1 MLFFKKRKLLK
12 PLPPALHH
20 VAFIMDGNGRWA
32 KRRGLPREAGHP
44 VGAKAF
50 KNLLL
55 YCRER
60 GLEVAT
66 FYAFSTEN
74 WRRPKSEVDAIMKLF
89 RAYLTDAMEE
99 LKDSPV
105 RVVFLGD
112 RSVLDLDMQT
122 EMERLEKASANY
134 RQRLQIAINYG
145 GRDEIVHAVNQA
157 ISDGISPVTQDA
169 IAARLYT
176 GDCPPPDL
184 IVRTGGEQR
193 MSNFL
198 MWQSAYSE
206 FYFTNTLWPDFG
218 PAEFEEAVADFEKR
232 QRRYGGI

>member
-1 MLFFKKRKLLK
+1 MLFFKKRKSLK
-12 PLPPALHH
+12 PLPPSLHH

-50 KNLLL
+50 KKLLF
-55 YCRER
+55 YCRDR
-60 GLEVAT
+60 GLDVAT

-89 RAYLTDAMEE
+89 RAYLADAIDE

-112 RSVLDLDMQT
+112 RSVFDLDMQM
-122 EMERLEKASANY
+122 EMDRLEKASANY

-145 GRDEIVHAVNQA
+145 GRDEIVHAVNKA

-176 GDCPPPDL
+176 GDSPPPDL

-193 MSNFL
+193 ISNFL

-218 PAEFEEAVADFEKR
+218 PAEFEEAVADFERR
-232 QRRYGGI
+232 QRRYGGV